1 MKTKIISAIFAII
14 APCLVLA
21 ATPQVPSISEAIGET
36 APITVDAACKPVA
49 CSSASILPTAPRKP
63 NRSSGANRL
72 TTAFDNNQRVEV
84 AEHIALSSQAPSTAR
99 ANGSATSYKYQDGQI
114 FIVYAG
120 LERIT
125 SIDLEPGE
133 EVTGDI
139 QAGDTVRWMLA
150 NVTSGTGATAQQ
162 HIIVKPTDAGAI
174 TNMLIPTNRRVY
186 MLDLRAVADWYMPS
200 VRFSYPA
207 QDWARA
213 NALTQKQKRIEDN
226 TTALAELTPDA
237 LNFNYK
243 VSGRSVRWKPL
254 QVFDDGRHTYIRMPS
269 NLAATDAP
277 TLFVIEKSEALLV
290 NYRVKGTSDSDSGGA
305 TYVIDRIFDKAELR
319 VGENQK
325 LTIQRR

>member
-1 MKTKIISAIFAII
+1 MKTKIICIIFTII
-14 APCLVLA
+14 APCLGLA
-21 ATPQVPSISEAIGET
+21 ATPPVPSISEAIGDT
-36 APITVDAACKPVA
+36 APITVDSACKPTA
-49 CSSASILPTAPRKP
+49 CTSTNILPMASKKP
-63 NRSSGANRL
+63 NRSSGANRV
-72 TTAFDNNQRVEV
+72 TTAFDNKQRVEI
-84 AEHIALSSQAPSTAR
+84 AEHIALNSQAPSTAR
-99 ANGSATSYKYQDGQI
+99 ASGSATSYKYQDGQI

-133 EVTGDI
+133 VVTGDI

-150 NVTSGTGATAQQ
+150 SVTSGAGANAQQ

-207 QDWARA
+207 QDWAKA
-213 NALTQKQKRIEDN
+213 NALTQQLERIED
-226 TTALAELTPDA
+226 TTTTMSELSPDS

-243 VSGRSVRWKPL
+243 ISGRSVRWKPL

-277 TLFVIEKSEALLV
+277 ALFVIEESEALLV
-290 NYRVKGTSDSDSGGA
+290 NYRIKGTSDSDSGSP
-305 TYVIDRIFDKAELR
+305 TYIIDRIFDKAELR